1 MRERHGLA
9 AASSAQPGL
18 GPPPHSG
25 SYGTVVEAR
34 WLRAGTG
41 ASAKPGPGP
50 QWIHVNGDRPIRV
63 GFFQGDAQRAAWP
76 RATRPSGC
84 CSTRSWAIGGRRT

>member
-9 AASSAQPGL
+9 AAST
-18 GPPPHSG
+18 PHSG

-41 ASAKPGPGP
+41 ASAQPGLGP

-63 GFFQGDAQRAAWP
+63 GFFQGDAHEIVGLLLHSLLRN
-76 RATRPSGC
+76 R
-84 CSTRSWAIGGRRT
+84 RSAQPGLGPRRT